1 MIDATYL
8 RPQWLVLSALG
19 LSLAGCGSSSSSS
32 GGEPSAFQKFGNVV
46 MFQSTS
52 PPPAP
57 PRTQGEVQRQREDEE
72 NALVCPEVIIAEGG
86 AAMRAQTGPD
96 SGSLR
101 HQISILNFARE
112 CKPTGG
118 GGFIL
123 KVGVEGRVLLGP
135 AGSAGSYYA
144 TLVTS
149 VTRGTT
155 VVATRNGRVGGTIA
169 AGQGGTDFTYVED
182 GIAVPPGRGDVEIT
196 LDLKPGG
203 GAAPARKR
211 RR

>member
-1 MIDATYL
+1 MSDAMIR
-8 RPQWLVLSALG
+8 RPFWLVVPALCVG
-19 LSLAGCGSSSSSS
+19 LAGCGSSRSANE
-32 GGEPSAFQKFGNVV
+32 EPSAFQKFSNVV

-52 PPPAP
+52 VPPPP
-57 PRTQGEVQRQREDEE
+57 PKTQGEVQAARIEED
-72 NALVCPEVIIAEGG
+72 NALVCPEVIIADGG

-101 HQISILNFARE
+101 HQVSILNVARE
-112 CKPTGG
+112 CAPTGNG
-118 GGFIL
+118 GYTL

-135 AGSAGSYYA
+135 AGTPGTYGA
-144 TLVTS
+144 TLVTT

-155 VVATRNGRVGGTIA
+155 TLARRTARVGGTIA
-169 AGQGGTDFTYVED
+169 AGQGGTDFAYVEQ

-196 LDLKPGG
+196 VDLTPAGA
-203 GAAPARKR
+203 AAPARKR